1 MCVYVCCLSVCV
13 LKFLAALIIQFRDL
27 RPLGLKTLRVSGFEF
42 LGVKFDFFNYIQIL
56 VENGRK
62 KMHHKVMPCNSRVVP
77 LLFFE
82 FGRNC
87 ETYGDIIFQ
96 VKIS

>member
-1 MCVYVCCLSVCV
+1 MNRVPCPVNPGAVPGLCVCVYVCCLSVCV

-42 LGVKFDFFNYIQIL
+42 LGVKFDFLNYIQIL

-62 KMHHKVMPCNSRVVP
+62 KNAS
-77 LLFFE
+77 
-82 FGRNC
+82 
-87 ETYGDIIFQ
+87 
-96 VKIS
+96 